1 MKKFFLF
8 LIIFIYLKPVQAQDM
23 IYYIKSAY
31 ENNPKLNAERQ
42 KLKSVKE
49 KINISISEF
58 LPSVTLSGDIS
69 STQSTNRTNQLGE
82 NLPDSNTD
90 TETKKFSV
98 EQKIFQGF
106 SGLNSLKKSRLEF
119 EKSNFELKQKE
130 QDIIIDASKAYL
142 DLIYNNQNKN
152 FNLSNVDLFERQVES
167 DGARAQKGEITLTDL
182 AQSESSLAG
191 ANAKLIAAE
200 TELLTANAEFER
212 ITKAKIPLNPL
223 KPNELKLNLPN
234 SLNEA
239 INIAKKDNP
248 QLIIA
253 KINYE
258 ISKRNLEIEKAS
270 LSPKAS

>member
-31 ENNPKLNAERQ
+31 KNNPKLNAERQ

-152 FNLSNVDLFERQVES
+152 FNL
-167 DGARAQKGEITLTDL
+167 
-182 AQSESSLAG
+182 
-191 ANAKLIAAE
+191 
-200 TELLTANAEFER
+200 
-212 ITKAKIPLNPL
+212 
-223 KPNELKLNLPN
+223 
-234 SLNEA
+234 
-239 INIAKKDNP
+239 
-248 QLIIA
+248 
-253 KINYE
+253 Y
-258 ISKRNLEIEKAS
+258 
-270 LSPKAS
+270 

>member
-130 QDIIIDASKAYL
+130 QEYKDSL
-142 DLIYNNQNKN
+142 GVNN
-152 FNLSNVDLFERQVES
+152 LRW
-167 DGARAQKGEITLTDL
+167 
-182 AQSESSLAG
+182 
-191 ANAKLIAAE
+191 
-200 TELLTANAEFER
+200 
-212 ITKAKIPLNPL
+212 
-223 KPNELKLNLPN
+223 
-234 SLNEA
+234 
-239 INIAKKDNP
+239 
-248 QLIIA
+248 
-253 KINYE
+253 
-258 ISKRNLEIEKAS
+258 
-270 LSPKAS
+270 